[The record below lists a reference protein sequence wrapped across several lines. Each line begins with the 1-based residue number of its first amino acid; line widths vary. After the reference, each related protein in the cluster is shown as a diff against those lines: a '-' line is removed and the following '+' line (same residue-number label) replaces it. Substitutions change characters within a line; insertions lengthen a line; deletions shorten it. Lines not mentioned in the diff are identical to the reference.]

1 MRVFREGGAWL
12 VWTAAEWELAREQG
26 VVGVPVL
33 TAPAFPQQ
41 SRFLGLPVE
50 VMACEARF
58 LHEKAGARLV
68 EAKFKDRGEVA
79 AAQLGEQY
87 KELVV
92 AFDEAEFEAVD
103 VDPPEVDSLLYKTYC
118 VLRERGI
125 WVISGNKYGADFAVY
140 KSSPGSSHAFGLVW
154 CCRDKID
161 TRWLIR
167 TMRIAEASNKEM
179 IVAVSVGDGVRLV
192 SCGRWKGETEPEQEQ
207 ESGNP

>member
-1 MRVFREGGAWL
+1 MRVFREGGAWF
-12 VWTAAEWELAREQG
+12 VWTAAEWELARERG

-41 SRFLGLPVE
+41 SRFLGMPVE
-50 VMACEARF
+50 VMACEARY

-68 EAKFKDRGEVA
+68 EARFKERGEVVA
-79 AAQLGEQY
+79 SQLEEQF
-87 KELVV
+87 KEMVV
-92 AFDEAEFEAVD
+92 AFDEGEFEAVD

-118 VLRERGI
+118 MLREKGM
-125 WVISGNKYGADFAVY
+125 WVMNGHKYGADFAVY
-140 KSSPGSSHAFGLVW
+140 RGSPGSCHAFGLVW
-154 CCRDKID
+154 CSGEKID

-179 IVAVSVGDGVRLV
+179 IVAVGKGDGVRLV
-192 SCGRWKGETEPEQEQ
+192 SCGRWKGETEAEPEQ